1 MMITEDKV
9 TEIFCMAD
17 DFCKIYEKFIK
28 VNGLSPKRDRRKREY
43 HREPRLS
50 DAEVMTIMILFHFSG
65 YKCLKHFYRD
75 YVCAHM
81 RHLFPTPVSYNRF
94 TELERKVSV
103 PMVLFLK
110 KCLMGRCTGIS
121 FVDSTALRVCRNQ
134 RIHLHRVFRGLAQRG
149 QCSMGWFY
157 GFKLHL
163 VCNEKGEL
171 LSFMLTPGNVDDR
184 EPLKSSAFLENISGK
199 LVGDKGYIS
208 RGLFEKL
215 FVDGIQLLTKLR
227 SNMKGALMSVADK
240 ILVRKRAIIE
250 TVNDELKNMAQIEHS
265 RHRSVANFLE
275 HGSDRTLQ
283 TPLRRQLLG
292 ESCRRPLRLLLLPQE
307 ADDRRGQVLL
317 FGCLQSI
324 DFVLITFR
332 RTHVN

>member
-1 MMITEDKV
+1 
-9 TEIFCMAD
+9 
-17 DFCKIYEKFIK
+17 
-28 VNGLSPKRDRRKREY
+28 
-43 HREPRLS
+43 
-50 DAEVMTIMILFHFSG
+50 
-65 YKCLKHFYRD
+65 
-75 YVCAHM
+75 
-81 RHLFPTPVSYNRF
+81 
-94 TELERKVSV
+94 
-103 PMVLFLK
+103 
-110 KCLMGRCTGIS
+110 
-121 FVDSTALRVCRNQ
+121 
-134 RIHLHRVFRGLAQRG
+134 
-149 QCSMGWFY
+149 MGWFY

-265 RHRSVANFLE
+265 RHRSVANFLVNLAAAL
-275 HGSDRTLQ
+275 SAYCFFPKKPMIAADRCSSSVAFNQLTL
-283 TPLRRQLLG
+283 
-292 ESCRRPLRLLLLPQE
+292 
-307 ADDRRGQVLL
+307 
-317 FGCLQSI
+317 F
-324 DFVLITFR
+324 
-332 RTHVN
+332 